1 MKRWWLA
8 RLAILGKNLTAAAAA
23 AALAA
28 ALVAAAAVAAAAAA
42 AAIATAVSIER
53 RGYLGLPEGRGGL
66 RRVEVS
72 WITCLGQLE
81 IVCRRSEI
89 FKMNVTR

>member
-28 ALVAAAAVAAAAAA
+28 ALVAAAAVAAAAAIA
-42 AAIATAVSIER
+42 AAVSIER

-72 WITCLGQLE
+72 WISCLGQLE

>member
-8 RLAILGKNLTAAAAA
+8 RLAILGKNLTAAA
-23 AALAA
+23 LAA
-28 ALVAAAAVAAAAAA
+28 ALVAAAAAVVVAAAAAA
-42 AAIATAVSIER
+42 VAAAASIER
-53 RGYLGLPEGRGGL
+53 RGYLGLPEVRGGL

-72 WITCLGQLE
+72 WISCLGQLE